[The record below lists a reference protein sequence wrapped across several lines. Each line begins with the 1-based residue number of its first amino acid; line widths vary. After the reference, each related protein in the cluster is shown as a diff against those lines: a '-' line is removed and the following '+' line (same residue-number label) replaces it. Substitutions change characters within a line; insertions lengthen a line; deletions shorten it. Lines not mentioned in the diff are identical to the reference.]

1 MATGG
6 VVVALLVAAAT
17 PASAREP
24 FRNVLPAGQ
33 GETVD
38 ATELGAYQASGQ
50 PPATFLSQNG
60 LYTGLVGAAPAL
72 EPKDL
77 DRYFKPERFGV
88 PADQVAS
95 EVSPRAGV
103 RIVRDKAYNVPHV
116 TGDTRADTMFGAGY
130 ATAQDRLFFM
140 DVLRHTGRARL
151 TELIGPGEDD
161 ANVKADAEQLKV
173 ADYDEGELQAMLDR
187 TREAAGPEGPT
198 IQADLDAYVA
208 GVNQY
213 ILQARTDPSKL
224 PAEYPA
230 LGRMP
235 ADWKATDTV
244 AIASLIGGIFGK
256 GGGGEAKAAQALA
269 AAQQRFGAG
278 AGRKVFGDFR
288 SLDEPEAP
296 VTTTKRFPFDDPGRA
311 NASAVAMPDLG
322 SIQDRDPVV
331 AGGSPLPGTVPPI
344 PGLPDLPVGGLP
356 FQRVQS
362 NALLV
367 GAKESKSGHP
377 LAVMGP
383 QVGYYSPEILMEID
397 LHGGGID
404 ARGATFPGISLYVL
418 IGRGKDFAWST
429 TTAYSDNVDEFVE
442 KLCDPGGGAPTRASD
457 HYLYKGQCVP
467 FEKKDREITVTPAPT
482 DPAGTPPRTIR
493 MQSWRSAHGPIQ
505 ATATVGGA
513 PVAIAEAR
521 STYRHEID
529 SVVAYKRLNSGEV
542 TSPRTF
548 QQAFGRENFAFNHF
562 YVDKR
567 HIAYITDGWYPRR
580 AKGVDPSL
588 PAWGTGQW
596 DWQGFDPATFASE
609 RLSYGQL
616 PKQIDPVRGYF
627 TNWNNKQAPGWRA
640 ADDNFA
646 FGSLQ
651 RVQRLQKR
659 VRAGIKGRRKMT
671 LTGLTKAMEDAATVD
686 LRGQVSFPLLRK
698 VLGKR
703 SPAKVRGPLR
713 LLASWAKAGGHRRD
727 LDGDGV
733 YEHGAAVALMDAWWQ
748 RLMPGVFE
756 PALGATLVERIKD
769 INPYAQ
775 TPDGQGSSFFDGWH
789 GYLDKDLR
797 RLLGRHVK
805 HPLSRRYCGGGKLRA
820 CRRIL
825 ADTLEAAAASVRSAY
840 GTDLP
845 GVRVKATGCD
855 GQPVCD
861 QISFIT
867 AGAVETPPIPWQ
879 DRPTFQQVVELR

>member
-6 VVVALLVAAAT
+6 VVVALLVAVAT

-72 EPKDL
+72 KPKDL
-77 DRYFKPERFGV
+77 GRYFKPERFGV

-95 EVSPRAGV
+95 EISPRAGV

-116 TGDTRADTMFGAGY
+116 SGDTRADTMFGAGY

-151 TELIGPGEDD
+151 TELIGPGEGD

-173 ADYDEGELQAMLDR
+173 ADYDEGELQAMIDR
-187 TREAAGPEGPT
+187 AREAAGPEGAT

-230 LGRMP
+230 LGKMP

-269 AAQQRFGAG
+269 AAQQRFGAA

-288 SLDEPEAP
+288 SFDEPEAP
-296 VTTTKRFPFDDPGRA
+296 VTTTKRFPFDRPGRA
-311 NASAVAMPDLG
+311 KAAAVAMPDLG

-331 AGGSPLPGTVPPI
+331 AGGSPLPVPVPVPPI
-344 PGLPDLPVGGLP
+344 PGLPDLPIEGLP

-442 KLCDPGGGAPTRASD
+442 KLCQDDA
-457 HYLYKGQCVP
+457 HYLYEGQCTP
-467 FEKKDREITVTPAPT
+467 FETREHTLTVTPAPT

-493 MQSWRSAHGPIQ
+493 MRVMRSVHGPIQ
-505 ATATVGGA
+505 ATAKVGGQ

-588 PAWGTGQW
+588 PAWGTGEW

-609 RLSYGQL
+609 RLSYRQL
-616 PKQIDPVRGYF
+616 PKQIDPKRGYF

-659 VRAGIKGRRKMT
+659 VRAGIKGKRKMT

-756 PALGATLVERIKD
+756 PALGAPLVDRIKEV
-769 INPYAQ
+769 NPYAQ

-797 RLLGRHVK
+797 RLLGRRVK

-845 GVRVKATGCD
+845 AVRVKATDCD

-861 QISFIT
+861 QISFIA

>member
-1 MATGG
+1 MATASA
-6 VVVALLVAAAT
+6 VAMLLAAAA
-17 PASAREP
+17 PAAAQEP

-33 GETVD
+33 GETVN
-38 ATELGAYQASGQ
+38 AAELAASQASGD
-50 PPATFLSQNG
+50 PPASFTSQNG
-60 LYTGLVGAAPAL
+60 MYTGLVGAAPRLRAA
-72 EPKDL
+72 DL
-77 DRYFKPERFGV
+77 DRFFKPETFGV
-88 PADQVAS
+88 PAGQGVSA
-95 EVSPRAGV
+95 VSPRPGV
-103 RIVRDKAYNVPHV
+103 RIARDAYNVPHV
-116 TGDTRADTMFGAGY
+116 TGDTRADTMYGAGY

-161 ANVKADAEQLKV
+161 ANVKADAAQLKV
-173 ADYDEGELQAMLDR
+173 ADYSEAELQAMID
-187 TREAAGPEGPT
+187 AARANAGTEGAV

-213 ILQARTDPSKL
+213 IAETRTDPSKL

-230 LGRMP
+230 LGKLP

-269 AAQQRFGAG
+269 AARARFAP
-278 AGRKVFGDFR
+278 RKARAVFDDFR

-296 VTTTKRFPFDDPGRA
+296 VTTTKRFRFDRPGRVKA
-311 NASAVAMPDLG
+311 AAVALPDLG
-322 SIQDRDPVV
+322 SLRERDPVV
-331 AGGSPLPGTVPPI
+331 SGGGGGGDGGPLPVLPDPPVL
-344 PGLPDLPVGGLP
+344 PGLPGGLP

-367 GAKESKSGHP
+367 GAKESRSGHP

-429 TTAYSDNVDEFVE
+429 TTAYSDNVDEFAE
-442 KLCDPGGGAPTRASD
+442 KLCQDDR
-457 HYLYKGQCVP
+457 HYLHKGQCIP
-467 FEKKDREITVTPAPT
+467 FESREHTLTVTPAPT
-482 DPAGTPPRTIR
+482 DPAGTPPRTIT
-493 MQSWRSAHGPIQ
+493 MEVLRSVHGPIQ
-505 ATATVGGA
+505 AFATVGGQ

-521 STYRHEID
+521 STYGHEID

-562 YVDKR
+562 YADDR
-567 HIAYITDGWYPRR
+567 NIAYITAGWYPRR
-580 AKGVDPSL
+580 AKGTDPSL
-588 PAWGTGQW
+588 PAWGTGEW
-596 DWQGFDPATFASE
+596 DWRG
-609 RLSYGQL
+609 RLSYRQL
-616 PKQIDPVRGYF
+616 PKQIDPKRGYF
-627 TNWNNKQAPGWRA
+627 TNWNNKQAPGWRS
-640 ADDNFA
+640 ADDNWA

-659 VRAGIKGRRKMT
+659 VRAGIRGKRKLT
-671 LTGLTKAMEDAATVD
+671 LTGLVKAMQDAATVD
-686 LRGQVSFPLLRK
+686 LRGQVSYPLLRK

-703 SPAKVRGPLR
+703 PPRPVAEPLR
-713 LLASWAKAGGHRRD
+713 LLDAWARAGGHRRD

-733 YEHGAAVALMDAWWQ
+733 YEHSAAVALMDRWWE
-748 RLMPGVFE
+748 RLMPGIFQPV
-756 PALGATLVERIKD
+756 LGAPLVERIKA

-789 GYLDKDLR
+789 GYVDKDLR
-797 RLLGRHVK
+797 RLLGKRVRN
-805 HPLSRRYCGGGKLRA
+805 PLSRRYCGKGKLRA
-820 CRRIL
+820 CRRVL
-825 ADTLEAAAASVRSAY
+825 ASTLAAAAAEVRAEF
-840 GTDLP
+840 GADLAAARI
-845 GVRVKATGCD
+845 GATGCEKE
-855 GQPVCD
+855 PVCD

-879 DRPTFQQVVELR
+879 DRPTFQQVVEIR